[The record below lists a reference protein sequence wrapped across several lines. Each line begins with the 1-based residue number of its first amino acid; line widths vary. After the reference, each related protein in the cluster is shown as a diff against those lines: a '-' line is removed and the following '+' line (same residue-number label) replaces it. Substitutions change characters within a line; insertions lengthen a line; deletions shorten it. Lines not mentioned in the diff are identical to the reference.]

1 MKKYCKWKDEEVIK
15 LFKHIENCTEKGLCL
30 TSAFKSYAQISGR
43 KPNSVRNYY
52 YAELLNLEN
61 DKVRRDCFGI
71 DISKHQKVMPKYF
84 SKEEIE
90 SQIFEIV
97 KLYNEGYSI
106 RKACL
111 KMANGNID
119 EMVRLQNKYRTILKK
134 QPELISSFEQKLK
147 NDGKELKT
155 KLPENIISMPNRK
168 TKLSDNEINSLFLGL
183 VKLIKNHAKQELA
196 GNIQKQNQIANQ
208 ELRRM
213 MVSIS
218 EKESEIQ
225 KLRSNFELLKNENK
239 LFEKKIQELRSENA
253 KLLQGKASKK
263 LTALRQFA
271 KKSETKKTVQ

>member
-1 MKKYCKWKDEEVIK
+1 
-15 LFKHIENCTEKGLCL
+15 
-30 TSAFKSYAQISGR
+30 
-43 KPNSVRNYY
+43 
-52 YAELLNLEN
+52 
-61 DKVRRDCFGI
+61 
-71 DISKHQKVMPKYF
+71 
-84 SKEEIE
+84 
-90 SQIFEIV
+90 
-97 KLYNEGYSI
+97 
-106 RKACL
+106 
-111 KMANGNID
+111 
-119 EMVRLQNKYRTILKK
+119 
-134 QPELISSFEQKLK
+134 
-147 NDGKELKT
+147 
-155 KLPENIISMPNRK
+155 MPNRK

-271 KKSETKKTVQ
+271 KKSETKKRFNNIKTI